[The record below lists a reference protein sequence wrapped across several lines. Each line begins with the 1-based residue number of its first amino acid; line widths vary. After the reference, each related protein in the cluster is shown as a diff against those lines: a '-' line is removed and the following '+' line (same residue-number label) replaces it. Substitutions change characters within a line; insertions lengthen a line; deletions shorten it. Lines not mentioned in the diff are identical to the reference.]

1 MLPDDAAGEVA
12 GEGEADLG
20 SALGLALGRGAGAA
34 LATHL
39 PFDSTS
45 FLPHSIGQTRVSWWR
60 SVLRNTA
67 SGSPG
72 VLAMLAILA
81 NLASDCFISDDFQSS
96 SSLPA

>member
-1 MLPDDAAGEVA
+1 MPPPPPPPPPPP

-20 SALGLALGRGAGAA
+20 SALGLALGAGAA
-34 LATHL
+34 LAMHR

-45 FLPHSIGQTRVSWWR
+45 FLRHSIGQTRVSWWR
-60 SVLRNTA
+60 SVLRKVA

-72 VLAMLAILA
+72 VLARLAILA
-81 NLASDCFISDDFQSS
+81 NLASDCFVSDDFQSS